1 MELGRNFLTL
11 PVPPVESRKW
21 ERWPTAEEVT
31 RLVRGFGCEFFGW
44 GLRQVLAGENAAGG
58 ANDLVGAGFS
68 DQRHNH
74 FSWGL

>member
-31 RLVRGFGCEFFGW
+31 RLVRGFGCE
-44 GLRQVLAGENAAGG
+44 AGENAEGG